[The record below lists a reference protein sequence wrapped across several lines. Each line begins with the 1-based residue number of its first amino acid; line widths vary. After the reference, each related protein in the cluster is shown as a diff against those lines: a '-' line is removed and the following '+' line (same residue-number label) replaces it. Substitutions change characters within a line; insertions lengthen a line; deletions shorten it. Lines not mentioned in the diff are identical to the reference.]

1 MVQSAGAWVYTG
13 RRRKDDNWC
22 LGAGI
27 DYALL
32 PQLDLFLHGS
42 ATRLRSNIA
51 GLGYH
56 QELLQTGIRVEL
68 PQVTRIEP
76 QVQKDV
82 VVTITAAE
90 ELYVDGIKVSWT
102 LLRERLGSRLR
113 ETGSKTVI
121 VKGDEAVRLGRTVQ
135 VMDIAR
141 QLGAEQLAIAARSLA
156 DEERP

>member
-1 MVQSAGAWVYTG
+1 MRFTK
-13 RRRKDDNWC
+13 RRRV
-22 LGAGI
+22 I
-27 DYALL
+27 SAL
-32 PQLDLFLHGS
+32 QSTAMADIIFLLLIFFLLS
-42 ATRLRSNIA
+42 SSFI
-51 GLGYH
+51 
-56 QELLQTGIRVEL
+56 LQTGIRVEL

-102 LLRERLGSRLR
+102 LLRERLGNRLR